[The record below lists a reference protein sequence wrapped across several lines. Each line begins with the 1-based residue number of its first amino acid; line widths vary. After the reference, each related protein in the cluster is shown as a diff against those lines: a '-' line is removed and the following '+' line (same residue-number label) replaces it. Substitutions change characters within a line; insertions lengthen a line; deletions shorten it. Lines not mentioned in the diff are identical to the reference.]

1 MTGHAGYV
9 GSVMAPILIKAGHE
23 VRGLD
28 TGYFEGCDFGAPPQ
42 ALPAV
47 RRDLR
52 DVTVDDFRGFDA
64 VVHLAAL
71 SNDPLGDL
79 DADNTYAINHRASA
93 RLAALAKEA
102 GVERFVFASSCSLY
116 GVAGDEM
123 LDEQAPFNPVTP
135 YGESKVLLE
144 RDLARLADDSFS
156 PTYMRNATAY
166 GVSPRLRLD
175 IVVNNL
181 VGYAVATGKVLIQSD
196 GTPWRPL
203 VHVED
208 FSLAFLAALEAPRE
222 LVHNQAFNVGRSEEN
237 YRVRQI
243 AELVE
248 AAVPGSVV
256 EYAAG
261 GGPDP
266 RDYRVDCSK
275 LAATL
280 PSFRPRWTLARGI
293 AQLRDA
299 YQREELNAE
308 RVGGESYLRIKRIQ
322 ALRRDG
328 RLDAQLRWREPA
340 LTGARS

>member
-9 GSVMAPILIKAGHE
+9 GSVMAPILKNAGHE
-23 VRGLD
+23 VHGLD
-28 TGYFEGCDFGAPPQ
+28 TCYFDGCDFGPPPVV
-42 ALPAV
+42 LPSV

-52 DVTVDDFRGFDA
+52 DVVVDDFRGFDA

-71 SNDPLGDL
+71 SNDPLGNL
-79 DADNTYAINHRASA
+79 DSDNTYAINHRASA
-93 RLAALAKEA
+93 RLAGLAKAA

-116 GVAGDEM
+116 GVAGNEM
-123 LDEQAPFNPVTP
+123 LDEQAPFNPITA
-135 YGESKVLLE
+135 YGESKVMLE
-144 RDLARLADDSFS
+144 QDLAKLADDSFS

-181 VGYAVATGKVLIQSD
+181 MGYAVATGKVLIQSD

-208 FSLAFLAALEAPRE
+208 FSLAFLAVLEAPRE
-222 LVHNQAFNVGRSEEN
+222 LVHDTAFNVGQSKEN
-237 YRVRQI
+237 YRVRQV

-256 EYAAG
+256 EYAEG

-275 LAATL
+275 LATTL
-280 PSFRPRWTLARGI
+280 PSFQPRWTLERGI

-299 YQREELNAE
+299 YVREGLNAD
-308 RVGGESYLRIKRIQ
+308 RIQGEHYLRIKRIQ

-328 RLDAQLRWREPA
+328 RLDAELRWREPA
-340 LTGARS
+340 MTETPS

>member
-9 GSVMAPILIKAGHE
+9 GSVMAPLLIDAGHE
-23 VRGLD
+23 VHGLD
-28 TGYFEGCDFGAPPQ
+28 TCYFDGCDFGPPPT
-42 ALPAV
+42 ALPFV

-52 DVTVDDFRGFDA
+52 DVVVEDFRGFDA

-79 DADNTYAINHRASA
+79 DRENTYAINHRASA
-93 RLAALAKEA
+93 RLAGLAKAA

-123 LDEQAPFNPVTP
+123 LNEQAPFNPITP
-135 YGESKVLLE
+135 YGESKVMLE
-144 RDLARLADDSFS
+144 RDLAKLADDSFS
-156 PTYMRNATAY
+156 PTFMRNATAY

-208 FSLAFLAALEAPRE
+208 FSRAFLAALEAPRE
-222 LVHNQAFNVGRSEEN
+222 LVHNQAFNVGRTEEN

-256 EYAAG
+256 EYAVG

-280 PSFRPRWTLARGI
+280 PSFRPRWTLERGI

-299 YQREELNAE
+299 YVREELDE
-308 RVGGESYLRIKRIQ
+308 DRVRGEHYLRIKRIQ

-340 LTGARS
+340 MTGARS